1 MTLLMEDTG
10 TAVRAGDVQAFEAF
24 VRANDRKLR
33 GVAWAVVRNA
43 EQTDDI
49 MQSAYEKAFRALSNF
64 DGRSSM
70 TTWLHSIIYRTAIDY
85 VRYEGRRRHADID
98 DMRNVGGSSD
108 AASQGID
115 RMELADVMDQ
125 MSPEERA
132 TLMLVTGLGY
142 SYDDAA
148 EILGESRGTIA
159 SRVSRAR
166 TRISRW
172 TDREEEQS

>member
-1 MTLLMEDTG
+1 MALLMEDTG
-10 TAVRAGDVQAFEAF
+10 TAVRAGDVQAFETF

-49 MQSAYEKAFRALSNF
+49 MQSAYEKAFRALPDF

-70 TTWLHSIIYRTAIDY
+70 TTWLHSIIYRTAIDF
-85 VRYEGRRRHADID
+85 VRYEGRRRHSDLDA
-98 DMRNVGGSSD
+98 MRNVGGTSD

-115 RMELADVMDQ
+115 RVELGDVMDQ
-125 MSPEERA
+125 LSPEERA
-132 TLMLVTGLGY
+132 TLMVVTGLGY

-159 SRVSRAR
+159 SRISRTR
-166 TRISRW
+166 NRISRW
-172 TDREEEQS
+172 EEQS